1 MKKIKIIGV
10 VAVLVA
16 IVGLVWFFAK
26 GGAEQQVSKLDA
38 TDTVGDF
45 YDKWLK
51 AAQMPTT
58 ADPNLATL
66 AKSPIL
72 SKSLRA
78 KIANAQKDSNT
89 TTDPV
94 LCQSTVPE
102 DISMRR
108 VFTSENEA
116 QILVTSKDK
125 NVTNQAFVTLNK
137 YNNGWYI
144 NDIQCSLGEF
154 APEREFSFEKEGYL
168 LKNSIPKP
176 YNNKNWHL
184 IFEDNGEPGHVVP
197 LLFDSESQCTS
208 LDGSKSVCKPDQFI
222 EATKVFVR
230 GQMTERGANV
240 KQLEF
245 VNWNK

>member
-1 MKKIKIIGV
+1 MRKIKIIGV
-10 VAVLVA
+10 VVVLVA
-16 IVGLVWFFAK
+16 IVGLVWFSARSS
-26 GGAEQQVSKLDA
+26 AEQQVSKLDA
-38 TDTVGDF
+38 VDTVGDF

-51 AAQMPTT
+51 AAQLPTT
-58 ADPNLATL
+58 ADPSLATL

-78 KIANAQKDSNT
+78 RLVSAQKDSNT

-94 LCQSTVPE
+94 LCQTTVPE
-102 DISMRR
+102 GISMRR
-108 VFTSENEA
+108 VYMSEDEA

-125 NVTNQAFVTLNK
+125 NVTSQAFVTLNK
-137 YNNGWYI
+137 YNDGWYI

-154 APEREFSFEKEGYL
+154 APEREFSFEKGGYL
-168 LKNSIPKP
+168 LKGSIPKP
-176 YNNKNWHL
+176 YNPKNWHL
-184 IFEDNGEPGHVVP
+184 VFEDNGEPGHVVP
-197 LLFDSESQCTS
+197 LLFDSGSQCVG
-208 LDGSKSVCKPDQFI
+208 LDGGKSVCKPDQFT

-245 VNWNK
+245 VK